1 SMLYTNNE
9 KDSNNKIKF
18 EIPNSK
24 KLYSLNNN
32 ATNIDRNNQFLFS
45 KTIDGNKFL
54 SFYTPTSEKSQIKWD
69 GININYN
76 AIMNESVGSSTIRS
90 NLAND
95 NYRLVIE
102 YNNNPLFLINKQIS
116 YNINDKFYDV
126 VRRTFFNN
134 PSPSDSDLLDM
145 QNYSQ
150 KFTSRN
156 FKKLASSSGYFNVL
170 DNDGNKIKKD
180 SNGKWKFE
188 YKEKDGYDPYYVQP
202 SLKNKTSNLDSLKIN
217 AIADIYNTIKI
228 QNGNREINDL
238 NDPEDIVF
246 FYNNFLGGDLSPVN
260 LSYREFL
267 SNGVNQA
274 LSLYNG
280 QKVSLFDNQQDL
292 DYFISKNSSLTP
304 GEVNIFID
312 YRGVVINPG
321 IKQTGDDEYVY
332 TSDAIYDTKEE
343 ILENLNRTFIVPKSD
358 EKVYYDE
365 GNGVKTLVDNQLN
378 QIYRLKITNASNEVI
393 ESYFTTYEDCLNAL
407 NRYIKAKTSVALI
420 R

>member
-1 SMLYTNNE
+1 
-9 KDSNNKIKF
+9 
-18 EIPNSK
+18 
-24 KLYSLNNN
+24 
-32 ATNIDRNNQFLFS
+32 
-45 KTIDGNKFL
+45 
-54 SFYTPTSEKSQIKWD
+54 KSQIKWD

-116 YNINDKFYDV
+116 YDINDKFYDV

-134 PSPSDSDLLDM
+134 PIPSDSDLLDM

-156 FKKLASSSGYFNVL
+156 FKKLASSTGYFNVL

-180 SNGKWKFE
+180 SDRKWKFE
-188 YKEKDGYDPYYVQP
+188 YKEKAGYDPYYVQP
-202 SLKNKTSNLDSLKIN
+202 SLKNKASNLDSLKIN

-393 ESYFTTYEDCLNAL
+393 ESYFTTYEDFLNAL